1 MVPFTDLTQ
10 VPHEMRDLWFSATKR
25 VINSGKYVGG
35 NEVEEFESEFGHY
48 LGTPY
53 VVGVGNGL
61 DALVLALQSLN
72 IGTGARVAVPA
83 HTFIATW
90 LAVLEVGASPIAVD
104 IDELGQIDLEDLS
117 RIPNLDAV
125 IPVHMH
131 GGHADLDKLCNWALL
146 HDIKVIEDC
155 AQAHGSVADNRKLGT
170 WGDAGCFSFYPT
182 KNLGAIGDAGAI
194 AVKDPVIYE
203 RLLELRNYGA
213 SVEDKYLHARIGKN
227 SRLDPIQA
235 AVLRE
240 SLQFLDY
247 WNERRRSVAEIYLSA
262 FDSHDNEDITPLVS
276 DITSSVFH
284 HFVIRAEDREATIA
298 SLQRARIGFEIH
310 YPRTAASEIEL
321 LTGVNNRDHQMA
333 TRLSQG
339 CISLP
344 MNQWISDGQVGL
356 VADWL
361 SSAKART

>member
-1 MVPFTDLTQ
+1 MTSFNDLNQ
-10 VPHEMRDLWFSATKR
+10 IPIEIRDLWLSAVKR
-25 VINSGKYVGG
+25 VINSGVYVGG
-35 NEVEEFESEFGHY
+35 TEVEEFESEFGHY

-61 DALVLALQSLN
+61 DALVLALRSLN

-104 IDELGQIDLEDLS
+104 IDLRGQIDLDDLA

-131 GGHADLDKLCNWALL
+131 GGHTDIKRLCSWASLRE
-146 HDIKVIEDC
+146 IKVIEDC
-155 AQAHGSVADNRKLGT
+155 AQSHGSVVDNRKLGT

-182 KNLGAIGDAGAI
+182 KNLGALGDAGAI
-194 AVKDPVIYE
+194 TVKDPAIHE

-213 SVEDKYLHARIGKN
+213 SVEDKYLHARIGRN
-227 SRLDPIQA
+227 SRLDPMQA

-276 DITSSVFH
+276 DVTSSVFH
-284 HFVIRAEDREATIA
+284 HFVIRAENRKATVA
-298 SLQRARIGFEIH
+298 SLHRAGIGFEIH
-310 YPRTAASEIEL
+310 YPKTAAFEIEL
-321 LTGVNNRDHQMA
+321 LTGVRNRDHQMA
-333 TRLSQG
+333 TRLSLG

-344 MNQWISDGQVGL
+344 MNQWISDSQVGL

-361 SSAKART
+361 ASRHR